1 MGFRK
6 KYRIFY
12 LFIYPP
18 SLSSGVVNC
27 APLRVLTCSET
38 HQNSSAEMSL
48 LILLAVAA
56 LHGNFCCCFL
66 TAVASSHAKRASA
79 SAESGEIQDRPWRK
93 TEKERQAGRIR
104 GSVFLFSFSFSFS
117 TPRRPP
123 PPPPT
128 QPPTPHP
135 HGPSALNVKEQSA
148 GETDSRRRCE
158 WDD

>member
-6 KYRIFY
+6 KYRIFIC
-12 LFIYPP
+12 LFILLHCHLALSIVPLYA
-18 SLSSGVVNC
+18 SLHAVK
-27 APLRVLTCSET
+27 LI
-38 HQNSSAEMSL
+38 NSSIEMSL
-48 LILLAVAA
+48 LILLAAAA

-66 TAVASSHAKRASA
+66 AAVASSHAKRASA

-93 TEKERQAGRIR
+93 TEKRETDGEDQR
-104 GSVFLFSFSFSFS
+104 LSFSFFFFLFFLH
-117 TPRRPP
+117 T
-123 PPPPT
+123 PPT
-128 QPPTPHP
+128 PPHP